1 MNLKIGELAARTG
14 CLPETIRY
22 YEQRG
27 LLSAPARSSGNYRLY
42 GPVHLDRLTFIRR
55 CRSLDMSLD
64 EIQSLLVLQ
73 DEPEQPCGGVNDLVD
88 HHIEILGRKMA
99 ELQALQHEL
108 MHLRSRCQS
117 TGRVRECKILR
128 DLIS

>member
-1 MNLKIGELAARTG
+1 MILKIGELAARTG

-22 YEQRG
+22 HEQRG

-42 GPVHLDRLTFIRR
+42 GPVHVDRLTFIRR

-64 EIQSLLVLQ
+64 EIQALLVLQ

-99 ELQALQHEL
+99 ELQALQDEL

>member
-42 GPVHLDRLTFIRR
+42 GAVHVDRLTFIRR

-64 EIQSLLVLQ
+64 EVQALLSLQ
-73 DEPEQPCGGVNDLVD
+73 DEPEQSCGGVNDLVD
-88 HHIEILGRKMA
+88 HHIEILRHKII
-99 ELQALQHEL
+99 ELQGLQDEL
-108 MHLRSRCQS
+108 LRLRSSCQNA
-117 TGRVRECKILR
+117 GQVKECRILR
-128 DLIS
+128 DLIA

>member
-42 GPVHLDRLTFIRR
+42 GAVHVDRLTFIRR

-64 EIQSLLVLQ
+64 EVQALLALQ

-88 HHIEILGRKMA
+88 HHIELLRAKID
-99 ELQALQHEL
+99 ELKALQDEL
-108 MHLRSRCQS
+108 LKLRASCQS
-117 TGRVRECKILR
+117 TVRVRECKILR

>member
-42 GPVHLDRLTFIRR
+42 GAAHLDRLTIIRR
-55 CRSLDMSLD
+55 CRGLDTAAGCIHCRPVSAILAQ
-64 EIQSLLVLQ
+64 EISVRIAVCVLAT
-73 DEPEQPCGGVNDLVD
+73 
-88 HHIEILGRKMA
+88 R
-99 ELQALQHEL
+99 
-108 MHLRSRCQS
+108 
-117 TGRVRECKILR
+117 
-128 DLIS
+128 